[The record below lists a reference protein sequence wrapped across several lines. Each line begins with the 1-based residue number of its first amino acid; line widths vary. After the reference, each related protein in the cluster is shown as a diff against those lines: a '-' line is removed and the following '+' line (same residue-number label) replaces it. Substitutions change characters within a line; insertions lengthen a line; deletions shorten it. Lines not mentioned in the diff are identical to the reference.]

1 MTLRAKESRA
11 ETITGGL
18 SVPAVRQA
26 RPDMTA
32 SEALAAVNL
41 VRRSQFGERIYHLS
55 GGKWYDQ
62 TKIDPATPA
71 VDWRE
76 LKEMIATIYIENQES

>member
-11 ETITGGL
+11 ETIIRGL
-18 SVPAVRQA
+18 SVPAVRQI

-41 VRRSQFGERIYHLS
+41 VRRS
-55 GGKWYDQ
+55 
-62 TKIDPATPA
+62 
-71 VDWRE
+71 
-76 LKEMIATIYIENQES
+76 